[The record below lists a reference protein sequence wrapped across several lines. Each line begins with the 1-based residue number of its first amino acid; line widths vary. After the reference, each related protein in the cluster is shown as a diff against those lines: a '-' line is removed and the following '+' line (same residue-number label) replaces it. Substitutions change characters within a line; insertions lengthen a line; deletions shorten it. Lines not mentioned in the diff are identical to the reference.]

1 MSDIRETD
9 LTWED
14 GHANVGLYYLRAQR
28 KSGTTLWG
36 WTVGDGE
43 NWLELADGV
52 AESRE
57 DAQRAAVDALAAHLE
72 EMMTAIRAWRGEEV

>member
-14 GHANVGLYYLRAQR
+14 GHANVGLYYLKVKQR
-28 KSGTTLWG
+28 HHEAWD

-43 NWLELADGV
+43 NWMELADG
-52 AESRE
+52 AEASRE

-72 EMMTAIRAWRGEEV
+72 EMMAAIRVWRGEEV